1 MNSPPRD
8 LAHEP
13 RQNDSPQRWNA
24 RGILTLV
31 TCVLASSLAFI
42 DSSVVNVGLPAIGRE
57 MGGGH
62 SGLQWLIGGYL
73 LPLSALLLLGGSLG
87 DRYGRRLVLVAG
99 ILVFGMASVVCG
111 VAPNLSTLIGARF
124 AQGVGAAL
132 LMPNSLAILGAS
144 FEGEQ
149 QGKAIG
155 IWAAAAAGTGAGG
168 PILGGWLI
176 DSISWRM
183 IFFINIPLAI
193 AAIYLAWRYVEKD
206 QHAGDKIPLDWLG
219 ALLATVGLGAI
230 TWALIDVT
238 GPNGWSPEGVVGLL
252 IGSGLLATF
261 LYWERKKGPAAM
273 MPLALFGSPGFSGLT
288 VLTFLL
294 YGALGCL
301 TILLPY
307 VLIVA
312 SGYSG
317 TQAGAALLPLP
328 LVLAVASPWLG
339 GLAGRYG
346 TKPFLMVGPC
356 IVAVGFL
363 LLLRIG
369 DDLVYWRDV
378 LPALSVIA
386 IGLTCSVAP
395 LTTAIFASVDKKHTG
410 SASGLN
416 NAIARTGGLVA
427 TALLG
432 KVLAYQGEALTGA
445 FHWAVVLS
453 AVVCVAASAC
463 AGGLKRPAS
472 AQGK

>member
-1 MNSPPRD
+1 MGI
-8 LAHEP
+8 
-13 RQNDSPQRWNA
+13 
-24 RGILTLV
+24 RGVLTLI

-42 DSSVVNVGLPAIGRE
+42 DSSVVNVGLPAIGRD

-87 DRYGRRLVLVAG
+87 DRFGRRRVLIVG
-99 ILVFGMASVVCG
+99 MLIFGVASVVCG
-111 VAPNLSTLIGARF
+111 LAPDLATLITARF

-144 FEGEQ
+144 FEGEK
-149 QGKAIG
+149 QGRAIG

-176 DSISWRM
+176 DTVSWRM
-183 IFFINIPLAI
+183 IFFINIPLAS
-193 AAIYLAWRYVEKD
+193 AAIYLAWKFVEND
-206 QHAGDKIPLDWLG
+206 PRRSDNIPLDWLG

-230 TWALIDVT
+230 TWSLISVT
-238 GPNGWSPEGVVGLL
+238 GPESWSTVGVVVLL
-252 IGSGLLATF
+252 IGSILLAVF
-261 LYWERKKGPAAM
+261 LYWEHLKGSAAM
-273 MPLALFGSPGFSGLT
+273 MPLALFGSPGFTGLT
-288 VLTFLL
+288 LLTFLL

-312 SGYSG
+312 GGYSS
-317 TQAGAALLPLP
+317 TQAGAALLPIP
-328 LVLAVASPWLG
+328 LVLAAASPWLG

-346 TKPFLMVGPC
+346 TQPFLIVGPC
-356 IVAVGFL
+356 IVAAGFL
-363 LLLRIG
+363 LLLRMG
-369 DDLVYWRDV
+369 TDVVYWRDV
-378 LPALSVIA
+378 LPALGVIA
-386 IGLTCSVAP
+386 VGLTCAVAP
-395 LTTAIFASVDKKHTG
+395 LTTAIFACVDKTHTG

-432 KVLAYQGEALTGA
+432 NVLAYQGDSLPHA
-445 FHWAVVLS
+445 FHWAVMLS
-453 AVVCVAASAC
+453 AVVCVAAGAC
-463 AGGLKRPAS
+463 ALVLWRPS
-472 AQGK
+472 NAQGK

>member
-1 MNSPPRD
+1 MNSTPPD
-8 LAHEP
+8 LTHEAHQP
-13 RQNDSPQRWNA
+13 MDA

-42 DSSVVNVGLPAIGRE
+42 DSSVVNVGLPAIGRD

-87 DRYGRRLVLVAG
+87 DRYGRRRVLMVG
-99 ILVFGMASVVCG
+99 ILIFAVASVVCG
-111 VAPNLSTLIGARF
+111 LAPNLSTLIGARF
-124 AQGVGAAL
+124 TQGVGAAL

-144 FEGEQ
+144 FEGEK
-149 QGKAIG
+149 QGRAIG

-176 DSISWRM
+176 DTVSWRM
-183 IFFINIPLAI
+183 IFFINIPLAS
-193 AAIYLAWRYVEKD
+193 AAVYLAWKYVEKD
-206 QHAGDKIPLDWLG
+206 HRGGGKIPLDWLG

-230 TWALIDVT
+230 TWALISVT
-238 GPNGWSPEGVVGLL
+238 GPEGWSLDGFVGLL
-252 IGSGLLATF
+252 AGSALLAVF
-261 LYWERKKGPAAM
+261 LYWERTKGPTAM
-273 MPLALFGSPGFSGLT
+273 MPLALFGSPGFTGLT
-288 VLTFLL
+288 LLTFLL

-312 SGYSG
+312 SGYSS
-317 TQAGAALLPLP
+317 TQAGAALLPIP

-339 GLAGRYG
+339 ALAGRYG
-346 TKPFLMVGPC
+346 TQPFLIVGPC
-356 IVAVGFL
+356 IVGAGFL
-363 LLLRIG
+363 LLLRMGI
-369 DDLVYWRDV
+369 DVVYWRDA
-378 LPALSVIA
+378 LPALGVIA
-386 IGLTCSVAP
+386 IGLTCAVAP
-395 LTTAIFASVDKKHTG
+395 LTTAIFASVDKSHTG

-432 KVLAYQGEALTGA
+432 QVLAYQGDALTRA
-445 FHWAVVLS
+445 FHWAVILS
-453 AVVCVAASAC
+453 AVVCVAAGAC
-463 AGGLKRPAS
+463 ALVLRRAS
-472 AQGK
+472 TAQGK